1 MITIN
6 LYDYKRIIRDVG
18 IQKQLARVA
27 AASMITLLIVC
38 GIWMF
43 QKMWIWKI
51 ESDLAEVQTKVA
63 AATPDYN
70 AVQQLK
76 KQQAQYQKIIT
87 GIDELRSDQA
97 RTTELLE
104 DVGQAV
110 PEGVW
115 LTSINQMGMSEIEN
129 KKIPFLFISYD
140 DPKSKKRKRG
150 KKNKREE
157 ESTDKFIELK
167 GVGIDDQPIVHFL
180 EQLRALPY
188 IDAVVL
194 NTSKRVW
201 MENQPVQKF
210 EIYCHFLKTKP
221 AA

>member
-6 LYDYKRIIRDVG
+6 LYDYKRIVRDVG
-18 IQKQLARVA
+18 IQKQLAMVA
-27 AASMITLLIVC
+27 AVGMITILIGG

-51 ESDLAEVQTKVA
+51 ESDLAEVKTQVA

-70 AVQQLK
+70 AVQKLK
-76 KQQAQYQKIIT
+76 KQQGQYKKIIT
-87 GIDELRSDQA
+87 GIDKLRSDQA
-97 RTTELLE
+97 RTTEFLE
-104 DVGQAV
+104 DMGRAV

-115 LTSINQMGMSEIEN
+115 LTSVKQMGMTEI
-129 KKIPFLFISYD
+129 KGRKVPFLFISYD
-140 DPKSKKRKRG
+140 DPTKRKRRRG
-150 KKNKREE
+150 GNQKE
-157 ESTDKFIELK
+157 ESGDKFIELR
-167 GVGIDDQPIVHFL
+167 GVGIDDQPIVHLL

-194 NTSKRVW
+194 HKSDRQW

-210 EIYCHFLKTKP
+210 EVYLHFLNTKP

>member
-27 AASMITLLIVC
+27 AVSMITLLIVC

-43 QKMWIWKI
+43 QKMWIWTI
-51 ESDLAEVQTKVA
+51 ESDLAEVESKVA
-63 AATPDYN
+63 VATPDYN
-70 AVQQLK
+70 AVQHLK
-76 KQQAQYQKIIT
+76 KRQAQYTKIMT
-87 GIDELRSDQA
+87 GIDKLRSDQA

-110 PEGVW
+110 PEGIW
-115 LTSINQMGMSEIEN
+115 LTSINQMGMSEIER
-129 KKIPFLFISYD
+129 KRIPFLFISYD
-140 DPKSKKRKRG
+140 DPKSRKRRG
-150 KKNKREE
+150 KKKGNQKEV
-157 ESTDKFIELK
+157 SSDKFIELK
-167 GVGIDDQPIVHFL
+167 GVGVGDRPIVHFL
-180 EQLRALPY
+180 EQLRAIPY

-194 NTSKRVW
+194 NTSERQW
-201 MENQPVQKF
+201 IDNQAVQKF

>member
-6 LYDYKRIIRDVG
+6 LYDYKRIVRDVG
-18 IQKQLARVA
+18 IQKRIAMVA
-27 AASMITLLIVC
+27 ASSLIVLLVCC

-43 QKMWIWKI
+43 QKMLIWNT
-51 ESDLAEVQTKVA
+51 ESELAEVQAKVV
-63 AATPDYN
+63 AATPAYN
-70 AVQQLK
+70 AVQMLK
-76 KQQAQYQKIIT
+76 KQQGQYTKIIT
-87 GIDELRSDQA
+87 GIDKLRSDQA
-97 RTTELLE
+97 RTSEFLE
-104 DVGQAV
+104 DMGQAV

-115 LTSINQMGMSEIEN
+115 LTSIRQMEMKEIQS

-140 DPKSKKRKRG
+140 KAGKGRSAKKSD
-150 KKNKREE
+150 
-157 ESTDKFIELK
+157 DKFVELI
-167 GVGIDDQPIVHFL
+167 GVGIGDSTVVHLL

-194 NTSKRVW
+194 NKSKRAW
-201 MENQPVQKF
+201 MEDQSVRKF

>member
-27 AASMITLLIVC
+27 AVSMITLLIVC

-43 QKMWIWKI
+43 QKMWIWTI
-51 ESDLAEVQTKVA
+51 ESDLAEVESKVA
-63 AATPDYN
+63 VATPDYN
-70 AVQQLK
+70 AVQHLK
-76 KQQAQYQKIIT
+76 KQQAQYTKIMT
-87 GIDELRSDQA
+87 GIDKLRSDQA

-115 LTSINQMGMSEIEN
+115 LTSINQMGMSEIE
-129 KKIPFLFISYD
+129 KKRIPFLFISYD
-140 DPKSKKRKRG
+140 DPKSRTRRG
-150 KKNKREE
+150 KRNDKQKGV
-157 ESTDKFIELK
+157 SSDKFIEVK
-167 GVGIDDQPIVHFL
+167 GMGVGVRPIVKFL
-180 EQLRALPY
+180 EKLRAIPY

-194 NTSKRVW
+194 NTSDRQW
-201 MENQPVQKF
+201 LENQSVQKF